1 MKKITLLSFCLILAL
16 LFSASFSAFAASEAA
31 ELDPSV
37 DMSDTA
43 LDSSNRANFH
53 KQVADDPAFINLVV
67 LAAEKKE
74 KDVSLEGVHPDKCI
88 KLYGFKRSEKSLIQ
102 SLYDTYMATGKI
114 ESVMSDDYG
123 VLVLYDN
130 KDGEYVDSLTF
141 TRKENLPGAQ
151 DKNGWVPLGSGS
163 LTADDDFLAQ
173 YSNEGNLKKYVKGLG
188 LKNTNHLRVTTAIP
202 YMPACIYF
210 VQKNEEFLLPLE
222 DGRAGI
228 KCSQVYK
235 VSDIVENYLKSILD
249 YQNELEES
257 YREQGITEVQYGA
270 PLLPDKLPIQAA
282 VDLNTYFDTKQET
295 AALNTQQTTAVA
307 TLTTPETTA
316 DTFPWVPVILSSAVV
331 LLLTGG
337 IVFVIRKKR
346 RTVK

>member
-1 MKKITLLSFCLILAL
+1 MKKFAMLSFCLILSL
-16 LFSASFSAFAASEAA
+16 LFSASFSAFAAADVT

-53 KQVADDPAFINLVV
+53 KQVANDQAFIDLVIS
-67 LAAEKKE
+67 AAQRKE
-74 KDVSLEGVHPDKCI
+74 KNISLEGVHPDKCI
-88 KLYGFKRSEKSLIQ
+88 KLYGLKSSDNLLQ
-102 SLYDTYMATGKI
+102 SLYDAYTATGKI

-123 VLVLYDN
+123 VLVLYVNEND
-130 KDGEYVDSLTF
+130 EYVDSLVF

-151 DKNGWVPLGSGS
+151 DKNGWVPLSSGS

-173 YSNEGNLKKYVKGLG
+173 YSDEGNLKKYVKGLG

-222 DGRAGI
+222 NGRAGI

-235 VSDIVENYLKSILD
+235 VSDIVETYLKSILD
-249 YQNELEES
+249 YQNELEAS

-270 PLLPDKLPIQAA
+270 PLLPDNLPMQAA
-282 VDLNTYFDTKQET
+282 VDLNTYFDTSQET
-295 AALNTQQTTAVA
+295 AALNTQQVA
-307 TLTTPETTA
+307 AATTLTTPETTT
-316 DTFPWVPVILSSAVV
+316 DTFPWVPVILGSAVV